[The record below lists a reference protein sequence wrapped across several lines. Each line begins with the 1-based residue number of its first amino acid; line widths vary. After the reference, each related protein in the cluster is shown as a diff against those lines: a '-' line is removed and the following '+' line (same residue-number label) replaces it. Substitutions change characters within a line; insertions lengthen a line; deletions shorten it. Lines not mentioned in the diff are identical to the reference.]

1 LDHFL
6 AILSPDISM
15 ARLSNGTAYLISLLT
30 LEVEISN
37 KDDDVFLKN
46 LEKSIFE
53 LDAIAEQSACTISAA
68 FTFPYQI
75 FGLITQPFYG
85 FLTHDEFQR
94 VPKSKKNES
103 PFFPTITRSVDVVRA
118 GQVLRERPEAARLLA
133 GAVNAS
139 RPTAKLVS
147 NMRIFE
153 AAFKKSGEELKGTS
167 FLFLDKANLEYSK
180 TEIDHWIHC
189 RHRVAHADNK
199 SRVMFDSDVY
209 SLIPRVSQAALD
221 IVFNKKIW
229 RNKSTDRLEPTSL
242 GTTFSGQEMRLTVG
256 VYTAFNIITT
266 DLFGRFPVSPQGVSL
281 NMLDIVPALEK
292 KACKVFDGAL
302 THDGY
307 AKRSEIIENRR

>member
-1 LDHFL
+1 
-6 AILSPDISM
+6 
-15 ARLSNGTAYLISLLT
+15 
-30 LEVEISN
+30 
-37 KDDDVFLKN
+37 
-46 LEKSIFE
+46 
-53 LDAIAEQSACTISAA
+53 
-68 FTFPYQI
+68 
-75 FGLITQPFYG
+75 
-85 FLTHDEFQR
+85 
-94 VPKSKKNES
+94 
-103 PFFPTITRSVDVVRA
+103 
-118 GQVLRERPEAARLLA
+118 
-133 GAVNAS
+133 
-139 RPTAKLVS
+139 
-147 NMRIFE
+147 
-153 AAFKKSGEELKGTS
+153 
-167 FLFLDKANLEYSK
+167 
-180 TEIDHWIHC
+180 
-189 RHRVAHADNK
+189 
-199 SRVMFDSDVY
+199 MFDSDVY